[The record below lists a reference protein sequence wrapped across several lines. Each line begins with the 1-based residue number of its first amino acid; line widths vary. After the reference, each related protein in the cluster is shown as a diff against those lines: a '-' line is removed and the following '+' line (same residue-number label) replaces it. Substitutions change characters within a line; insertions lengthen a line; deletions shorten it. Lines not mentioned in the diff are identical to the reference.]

1 MEPYAQVSHL
11 EDLEHVAHN
20 VQYIG
25 PAMVC
30 KWFMVQMTGTV
41 ADVEN
46 NGMRE
51 QETGGIRDNCAF
63 LNDLT
68 SERQLYNSK
77 CCSGD
82 S

>member
-1 MEPYAQVSHL
+1 
-11 EDLEHVAHN
+11 
-20 VQYIG
+20 
-25 PAMVC
+25 MVHGSDE
-30 KWFMVQMTGTV
+30 GTV
-41 ADVEN
+41 ADMEN
-46 NGMRE
+46 NWMRE
-51 QETGGIRDNCAF
+51 QETGRIRDNCAF

>member
-1 MEPYAQVSHL
+1 MFNILDWRWCANGSWSDE
-11 EDLEHVAHN
+11 
-20 VQYIG
+20 
-25 PAMVC
+25 
-30 KWFMVQMTGTV
+30 GTV

-51 QETGGIRDNCAF
+51 QETGRIRDNCAF